1 MPWRG
6 IEMSGL
12 EFLGRSIVEALGQLV
27 TGRDQVY
34 GAMLVSLYVAGAA
47 TAICTLA
54 GVPAGF
60 LLATRDF
67 RGRRLAVT
75 LLNTLMA
82 LPTVVVGL
90 FVYSFITRRS
100 LLGPLDLMFS
110 TDAMIVGEVIL
121 GLPIVTALTL
131 SAVASQERAVRET
144 AATLGAGPLRSA
156 ATVLWEGRFALGAAI
171 AAAFGRLVGEVGVAM
186 ILGGNIAGSTR
197 TMATAMALETSKGEF
212 PVAMALGIVLMSVAL
227 GVNFVLRYLQ
237 GKGEA
242 R

>member
-1 MPWRG
+1 MA
-6 IEMSGL
+6 GL
-12 EFLGRSIVEALGQLV
+12 EFLWYSAVEAVRRLL
-27 TGRDQVY
+27 TGGEQVY
-34 GAMLVSLYVAGAA
+34 GVVLVSLYVAGAA
-47 TAICTLA
+47 TAICAVA

-60 LLATRDF
+60 LLATRSF
-67 RGRRLAVT
+67 RGRRFTVT

-110 TDAMIVGEVIL
+110 TNAMIIGEVIL

-131 SAVASQERAVRET
+131 SAVASQDRAVRET
-144 AATLGAGPLRSA
+144 AATLGAGPLSA
-156 ATVLWEGRFALGAAI
+156 AGAVLWEGRFALGAAI

-186 ILGGNIAGSTR
+186 ILGGNIAGRTR
-197 TMATAMALETSKGEF
+197 TMATAMALETSKGDF

-227 GVNFVLRYLQ
+227 GVNLVLRFLQ